1 MPQQMTRTILLAL
14 LAAAA
19 LLAPLAGQDRP
30 AAPAATATKARS
42 WPSAREK
49 P

>member
-30 AAPAATATKARS
+30 AAKARS
-42 WPSAREK
+42 WPSAREQ